1 MKLVAIT
8 GKIGSGKSVVSR
20 IVSAMGFPLYDCDTK
35 AKILME
41 TNSRLIRRL
50 LEAFG
55 NDIYNQS
62 RLNIARLSEIAFS
75 RPESLKILNSI
86 VHEEVRQ
93 DILEWKTELQKS
105 YSVGFVE
112 TALLQTAQ
120 IDTIVDY
127 AWWIEA
133 SEEIRRHRVVRFRN
147 FKEEDFYRRNEAQNV
162 ERFQDNY
169 VMIKNLPDYPL
180 LPQIEVLISGLL
192 NER

>member
-62 RLNIARLSEIAFS
+62 RLNRARLSEIAFS
-75 RPESLKILNSI
+75 SPESLKILNSI

-93 DILEWKTELQKS
+93 DILEWKTEIQKS

-112 TALLQTAQ
+112 TAILQTAQ

-127 AWWIEA
+127 VWWIEA
-133 SEEIRRHRVVRFRN
+133 SEEIRQHRVVRFRN
-147 FKEEDFYRRNEAQNV
+147 FKEEDFYRRNEAQKV